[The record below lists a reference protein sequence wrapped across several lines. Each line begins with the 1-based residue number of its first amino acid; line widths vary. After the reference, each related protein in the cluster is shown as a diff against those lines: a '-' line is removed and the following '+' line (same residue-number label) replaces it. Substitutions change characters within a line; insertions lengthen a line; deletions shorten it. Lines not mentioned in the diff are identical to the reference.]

1 MAIRYEKDYLMRL
14 MQTFFLALDRIV
26 NARRNQEYEQVYSEL
41 EITFMAFFERNLAFF
56 EAMTPEEIVAFFKD
70 DPYPTEKV
78 EMVAMLLFEAG
89 VVAPEP
95 EVQRRRL
102 TTVNTLIEHISG
114 IRRSVSLDHMAKQQY
129 IRRQL
134 GGEE

>member
-1 MAIRYEKDYLMRL
+1 MSIRYEKDYLMRL
-14 MQTFFLALDRIV
+14 MQNFFLALDRIV
-26 NARRNQEYEQVYSEL
+26 NARRNEDFEVVYSEL
-41 EITFMAFFERNLAFF
+41 EVTFSAFFERNLAFF
-56 EAMTPEEIVAFFKD
+56 EAMTPNEIVGFFTN

-102 TTVNTLIEHISG
+102 TTVNALIEHISG

-134 GGEE
+134 GEGE